1 MEDTI
6 LKIENISKNYPGV
19 KALKNVSMEI
29 KKGEVRAF
37 VGENGAGKSTLI
49 KCIMGVEIPDEEY
62 KERVLR
68 AAKILQREGLDAL
81 IVNSNEADYANA
93 RYFSGFW
100 PLFERCGVAI
110 SAAGDAALLVGPE
123 SREFG
128 ADRSRL
134 DKVFVLKA
142 YREGADPSY
151 PELNA
156 DTYQDVFNALGIKGK
171 KLRIGV
177 ASYLDTS
184 VIIMEAIK
192 DAFPEAEIVRA
203 DHIMVELR
211 SVKSINEINCLRE
224 GYRIAEL
231 ATKQVIKEIRPG
243 MTELQMVGVA
253 QRVIYENGAEY
264 EGLPMY
270 VFSEA
275 STRHAISRS
284 SYRKFEKGDIVQL
297 NLSAKIDGYSAAIGY
312 PIVLGKLEGKRR
324 DVVMFGLEAHNW
336 TQKQVK
342 AGVMAS
348 DIAKDFYKYF
358 VDNGYKE
365 NFVYGPLHGTGLIEV
380 EAPWVET
387 SSDYKLQPNM
397 CYQIDTFI
405 SSDTFG
411 VRWEKGIAVTEDGC
425 DILSPEIG
433 TLYELEF

>member
-1 MEDTI
+1 MSNHG
-6 LKIENISKNYPGV
+6 KI
-19 KALKNVSMEI
+19 
-29 KKGEVRAF
+29 F
-37 VGENGAGKSTLI
+37 
-49 KCIMGVEIPDEEY
+49 IPDHEY
-62 KERVLR
+62 KERVAR
-68 AAKILQREGLDAL
+68 AAKILQREKLDVM

-100 PLFERCGVAI
+100 PLFERSGVAI
-110 SAAGDAALLVGPE
+110 SASGDAALMVGPE
-123 SREFG
+123 SREFA

-134 DKVFVLKA
+134 EKIFVLKE
-142 YREGADPSY
+142 YRESADPAY
-151 PELNA
+151 PELKA
-156 DTYQDVFNALGIKGK
+156 DTYQDVFHAIGVNEK

-184 VIIMEAIK
+184 VIIMDGIK
-192 DAFPEAEIVRA
+192 AAFPEAEIVRA

-211 SVKSINEINCLRE
+211 SIKSVNEINCLRE

-231 ATKQVIKEIRPG
+231 ATQQVIKEIQPR

-253 QRVIYENGAEY
+253 ERVVYEQGAEY

-284 SYRKFEKGDIVQL
+284 SYREFQKGDIVQL

-324 DVVMFGLEAHNW
+324 DVVMFGLEAHKW
-336 TQKQVK
+336 TQQQVK
-342 AGVMAS
+342 SGVPAS
-348 DIAKDFYKYF
+348 QIAENFYKYY
-358 VDNGYKE
+358 VDNGYKD
-365 NFVYGPLHGTGLIEV
+365 NFVYGPLHGTGMIEV

-387 SSDYKLQPNM
+387 TSDYALKPNM
-397 CYQIDTFI
+397 TFQIDTFI
-405 SSDTFG
+405 STDTFG

-425 DILSPEIG
+425 DVLSPEIG
-433 TLYELEF
+433 KLYELEF

>member
-1 MEDTI
+1 MAEHGTI
-6 LKIENISKNYPGV
+6 
-19 KALKNVSMEI
+19 
-29 KKGEVRAF
+29 R
-37 VGENGAGKSTLI
+37 
-49 KCIMGVEIPDEEY
+49 IPDEEY
-62 KERVLR
+62 KQRVQR

-110 SAAGDAALLVGPE
+110 SPAGDAALMVGPE

-128 ADRSRL
+128 ADRCKL

-142 YREGADPSY
+142 YRESADPAY
-151 PELNA
+151 PELQA

-184 VIIMEAIK
+184 VVIMEAIR

-211 SVKSINEINCLRE
+211 SIKSINEINCLRE
-224 GYRIAEL
+224 GYRIADL
-231 ATKQVIKEIRPG
+231 ATQQVIKEIRPG

-284 SYRKFEKGDIVQL
+284 SYRRFEKGDIVQL

-312 PIVLGKLEGKRR
+312 PIVLGKLEGRRR
-324 DVVMFGLEAHNW
+324 DVVMFGLEAHKW

-348 DIAKDFYKYF
+348 DIAKDFYKFYEE
-358 VDNGYKE
+358 NGYKD
-365 NFVYGPLHGTGLIEV
+365 NFVYGPLHGTGMIEV

-387 SSDYKLQPNM
+387 SSNYKLQPNM

-411 VRWEKGIAVTEDGC
+411 VRWEKGIAVTENGC
-425 DILSPEIG
+425 DVLSPEIG

>member
-1 MEDTI
+1 MSNHG
-6 LKIENISKNYPGV
+6 KI
-19 KALKNVSMEI
+19 
-29 KKGEVRAF
+29 F
-37 VGENGAGKSTLI
+37 
-49 KCIMGVEIPDEEY
+49 IPDHEY
-62 KERVLR
+62 KERVAR
-68 AAKILQREGLDAL
+68 AAKILQREKLDVM

-100 PLFERCGVAI
+100 PLFERSGVAI
-110 SAAGDAALLVGPE
+110 SASGDAALMVGPE
-123 SREFG
+123 SREFA

-134 DKVFVLKA
+134 EKIFVLKE
-142 YREGADPSY
+142 YRESADPAY
-151 PELNA
+151 PELKA
-156 DTYQDVFNALGIKGK
+156 DTYQDVFHAIGVNGK

-184 VIIMEAIK
+184 VIIMEGIK
-192 DAFPEAEIVRA
+192 AAFPEAEIVRA

-211 SVKSINEINCLRE
+211 SIKSVNEINCLRE

-231 ATKQVIKEIRPG
+231 ATQQVIKEIQPG

-253 QRVIYENGAEY
+253 ERVVYEQGAEY

-284 SYRKFEKGDIVQL
+284 SYREFQKGDIVQL

-324 DVVMFGLEAHNW
+324 DVVMFGLEAHKW
-336 TQKQVK
+336 TQQQVK
-342 AGVMAS
+342 SGVPAS
-348 DIAKDFYKYF
+348 QIAENFYKYY
-358 VDNGYKE
+358 VDNGYKD
-365 NFVYGPLHGTGLIEV
+365 NFVYGPLHGTGMIEV

-387 SSDYKLQPNM
+387 TSDYALKPNM
-397 CYQIDTFI
+397 TFQIDTFI
-405 SSDTFG
+405 STDTFG

-425 DILSPEIG
+425 DVLSPEIG
-433 TLYELEF
+433 KLYELEF

>member
-1 MEDTI
+1 MSNHG
-6 LKIENISKNYPGV
+6 KI
-19 KALKNVSMEI
+19 
-29 KKGEVRAF
+29 F
-37 VGENGAGKSTLI
+37 
-49 KCIMGVEIPDEEY
+49 IPDHEY
-62 KERVLR
+62 KERVTR
-68 AAKILQREGLDAL
+68 AAKILQREKLDAM

-100 PLFERCGVAI
+100 PLFERSGVAI
-110 SAAGDAALLVGPE
+110 SASGDAALMVGPE
-123 SREFG
+123 SREFA

-134 DKVFVLKA
+134 EKIFVLKE
-142 YREGADPSY
+142 YRESADPAY
-151 PELNA
+151 PELKA
-156 DTYQDVFNALGIKGK
+156 DTYQDVFHVIGVNGK

-184 VIIMEAIK
+184 VIIMEGIK
-192 DAFPEAEIVRA
+192 AAFPEAEIVRA

-211 SVKSINEINCLRE
+211 SIKSVNEINCLRE

-231 ATKQVIKEIRPG
+231 ATQQVIKEIQPG

-253 QRVIYENGAEY
+253 ERVVYEQGAEY

-284 SYRKFEKGDIVQL
+284 SYREFQKGDIVQL

-324 DVVMFGLEAHNW
+324 DVVMFGLEAHKW
-336 TQKQVK
+336 TQQQVK
-342 AGVMAS
+342 SGVPAS
-348 DIAKDFYKYF
+348 QIAENFYKYY
-358 VDNGYKE
+358 VDNGYKD
-365 NFVYGPLHGTGLIEV
+365 NFVYGPLHGTGMIEV

-387 SSDYKLQPNM
+387 TSDYALKPNM
-397 CYQIDTFI
+397 TFQIDTFI
-405 SSDTFG
+405 STDTFG

-425 DILSPEIG
+425 DVLSPEIG
-433 TLYELEF
+433 KLYELEF

>member
-1 MEDTI
+1 MAEHGTI
-6 LKIENISKNYPGV
+6 
-19 KALKNVSMEI
+19 
-29 KKGEVRAF
+29 R
-37 VGENGAGKSTLI
+37 
-49 KCIMGVEIPDEEY
+49 IPDEEY
-62 KERVLR
+62 KQRVQR

-110 SAAGDAALLVGPE
+110 SPAGDAALMVGPE

-128 ADRSRL
+128 ADRCKL

-142 YREGADPSY
+142 YREGADPAY
-151 PELNA
+151 PELQA

-184 VIIMEAIK
+184 VIIMEAIR

-211 SVKSINEINCLRE
+211 SIKSVNEINCLRE

-231 ATKQVIKEIRPG
+231 ATQQVIKEIRPG

-253 QRVIYENGAEY
+253 QRVVYENGAEY

-312 PIVLGKLEGKRR
+312 PIVLGKLEGRRR
-324 DVVMFGLEAHNW
+324 DVVMFGLEAHKW

-348 DIAKDFYKYF
+348 DIAQNFYKFYEE
-358 VDNGYKE
+358 NGYKD
-365 NFVYGPLHGTGLIEV
+365 NFVYGPLHGTGMIEV

-387 SSDYKLQPNM
+387 SSNYKLQPNM

-411 VRWEKGIAVTEDGC
+411 VRWEKGIAVTENGC
-425 DILSPEIG
+425 DVLSPEIG

>member
-1 MEDTI
+1 MSNHG
-6 LKIENISKNYPGV
+6 KI
-19 KALKNVSMEI
+19 
-29 KKGEVRAF
+29 F
-37 VGENGAGKSTLI
+37 
-49 KCIMGVEIPDEEY
+49 IPDHEY
-62 KERVLR
+62 KERVTR
-68 AAKILQREGLDAL
+68 AAKILQREKLDAM

-100 PLFERCGVAI
+100 PLFERSGVAI
-110 SAAGDAALLVGPE
+110 SASGDAALMVGPE
-123 SREFG
+123 SREFA

-134 DKVFVLKA
+134 EKIFVLKE
-142 YREGADPSY
+142 YRESADPAY
-151 PELNA
+151 PELKA
-156 DTYQDVFNALGIKGK
+156 DTYQDVFHAIGVNGK

-184 VIIMEAIK
+184 VIIMDGIK
-192 DAFPEAEIVRA
+192 AAFPEAEIVRA

-211 SVKSINEINCLRE
+211 SIKSVNEINCLRE

-231 ATKQVIKEIRPG
+231 ATQQVIKEIQPG

-253 QRVIYENGAEY
+253 ERVVYEQGAEY

-284 SYRKFEKGDIVQL
+284 SYREFQKGDIVQL

-324 DVVMFGLEAHNW
+324 DVVMFGLEAHKW
-336 TQKQVK
+336 TQQQVK
-342 AGVMAS
+342 SGVPAS
-348 DIAKDFYKYF
+348 QIAENFYKYY
-358 VDNGYKE
+358 VDNGYKD
-365 NFVYGPLHGTGLIEV
+365 NFVYGPLHGTGMIEV

-387 SSDYKLQPNM
+387 TSDYALKPNM
-397 CYQIDTFI
+397 TFQIDTFI
-405 SSDTFG
+405 STDTFG

-425 DILSPEIG
+425 DVLSPEIG
-433 TLYELEF
+433 KLYELEF

>member
-1 MEDTI
+1 MEEYG
-6 LKIENISKNYPGV
+6 KI
-19 KALKNVSMEI
+19 
-29 KKGEVRAF
+29 R
-37 VGENGAGKSTLI
+37 
-49 KCIMGVEIPDEEY
+49 IPDYEY
-62 KERVLR
+62 KERAMR
-68 AAKILQREGLDAL
+68 AAEIIKREKLDAL

-110 SAAGDAALLVGPE
+110 APTGDAALMVGPE

-128 ADRSRL
+128 ADRSRIE
-134 DKVFVLKA
+134 KIFVLKE
-142 YREGADPSY
+142 YRESADPDY
-151 PELNA
+151 PELQA
-156 DTYQDVFNALGIKGK
+156 DTYHDVFKALGITGK

-184 VIIMEAIK
+184 VIIMEGIRA
-192 DAFPEAEIVRA
+192 AFPEAEIVRA

-211 SVKSINEINCLRE
+211 SIKSVNEINCLRE

-231 ATKQVIKEIRPG
+231 ATQQIIKEIKPG

-297 NLSAKIDGYSAAIGY
+297 NLSAKIDGYSAAVGY
-312 PIVLGKLEGKRR
+312 PIILGKLEGRRR
-324 DVVMFGLEAHNW
+324 DVVMFGLEAHRW
-336 TQKQVK
+336 SQEQVK
-342 AGVMAS
+342 AGVSAS
-348 DIAKDFYKYF
+348 DIAKNFYKFY
-358 VDNGYKE
+358 VDNGYGD
-365 NFVYGPLHGTGLIEV
+365 NFVYGPLHGTGMIEV

-387 SSDYKLQPNM
+387 TSDYALQPSM
-397 CYQIDTFI
+397 TFQIDTFI

-411 VRWEKGIAVTEDGC
+411 VRWEKGIAVTETGC

-433 TLYELEF
+433 TLYELDF

>member
-1 MEDTI
+1 MIEHG
-6 LKIENISKNYPGV
+6 KI
-19 KALKNVSMEI
+19 
-29 KKGEVRAF
+29 
-37 VGENGAGKSTLI
+37 
-49 KCIMGVEIPDEEY
+49 CIPDMEY
-62 KERVLR
+62 KERAMK
-68 AAKILQREGLDAL
+68 AAEIIKREGLDVL

-110 SAAGDAALLVGPE
+110 APTGDTVLMVGPE
-123 SREFG
+123 SREFA
-128 ADRSRL
+128 ADRSRI
-134 DKVFVLKA
+134 DKIFVLKE

-151 PELNA
+151 PELQA
-156 DTYQDVFNALGIKGK
+156 DTYHDVFKALGITGK

-184 VIIMEAIK
+184 VIIMEGIK
-192 DAFPEAEIVRA
+192 SAFPEAEIVRA
-203 DHIMVELR
+203 DAIMVELR
-211 SVKSINEINCLRE
+211 SIKSANEINCLRE

-231 ATKQVIKEIRPG
+231 ATQQVIKEIKPG

-253 QRVIYENGAEY
+253 QRVVYENGAEY

-324 DVVMFGLEAHNW
+324 DIVMFGLEAHRW
-336 TQKQVK
+336 TEKQVK
-342 AGVMAS
+342 AGVPAAE
-348 DIAKDFYKYF
+348 IAKNFYQYYA
-358 VDNGYKE
+358 DNGYAE
-365 NFVYGPLHGTGLIEV
+365 NFVYGPLHGTGIIEV

-387 SSDYKLQPNM
+387 SSNYKLQPNM
-397 CYQIDTFI
+397 TFQIDTFI
-405 SSDTFG
+405 STKTFG
-411 VRWEKGIAVTEDGC
+411 VRWEKGIAVTESGC
-425 DILSPEIG
+425 DVLSPEIG
-433 TLYELEF
+433 KLYELEF

>member
-1 MEDTI
+1 MSNHG
-6 LKIENISKNYPGV
+6 KI
-19 KALKNVSMEI
+19 
-29 KKGEVRAF
+29 F
-37 VGENGAGKSTLI
+37 
-49 KCIMGVEIPDEEY
+49 IPDHEY
-62 KERVLR
+62 KERVAR
-68 AAKILQREGLDAL
+68 AAKILQREKLDVM

-100 PLFERCGVAI
+100 PLFERSGVAI
-110 SAAGDAALLVGPE
+110 SASGDAALMVGPE
-123 SREFG
+123 SREFA

-134 DKVFVLKA
+134 EKIFVLKE
-142 YREGADPSY
+142 YRESADTAY
-151 PELNA
+151 PELKA
-156 DTYQDVFNALGIKGK
+156 DTYQDVFHAIGVNEK

-184 VIIMEAIK
+184 VIIMDGIK
-192 DAFPEAEIVRA
+192 AAFPEAEIVRA

-211 SVKSINEINCLRE
+211 SIKSVNEINCLRE

-231 ATKQVIKEIRPG
+231 ATQQVIKEIQPG

-253 QRVIYENGAEY
+253 ERVVYEQGAEY

-284 SYRKFEKGDIVQL
+284 SYREFQKGDIVQL

-324 DVVMFGLEAHNW
+324 DVVMFGLEAHKW
-336 TQKQVK
+336 TQQQVK
-342 AGVMAS
+342 SGVPAS
-348 DIAKDFYKYF
+348 QIAENFYKYY
-358 VDNGYKE
+358 VDNGYKD
-365 NFVYGPLHGTGLIEV
+365 NFVYGPLHGTGMIEV

-387 SSDYKLQPNM
+387 TSDYALKPNM
-397 CYQIDTFI
+397 TFQIDTFI
-405 SSDTFG
+405 STDTFG

-425 DILSPEIG
+425 DVLSPEIG
-433 TLYELEF
+433 KLYELEF

>member
-1 MEDTI
+1 MAEHGTI
-6 LKIENISKNYPGV
+6 
-19 KALKNVSMEI
+19 
-29 KKGEVRAF
+29 R
-37 VGENGAGKSTLI
+37 
-49 KCIMGVEIPDEEY
+49 IPDEEY
-62 KERVLR
+62 KQRVQR

-110 SAAGDAALLVGPE
+110 SPAGDAALMVGPE

-128 ADRSRL
+128 ADRCKL

-142 YREGADPSY
+142 YREGADPAY
-151 PELNA
+151 PELQA

-184 VIIMEAIK
+184 VVIMEAIR

-211 SVKSINEINCLRE
+211 SIKSVNEINCLRE

-231 ATKQVIKEIRPG
+231 ATQQVIKEIRPG

-253 QRVIYENGAEY
+253 QRVVYENGAEY

-312 PIVLGKLEGKRR
+312 PIVLGKLEGRRR
-324 DVVMFGLEAHNW
+324 DVVMFGLEAHKW

-342 AGVMAS
+342 AGVLAS
-348 DIAKDFYKYF
+348 DIAQNFYKFYEE
-358 VDNGYKE
+358 NGYKD
-365 NFVYGPLHGTGLIEV
+365 NFVYGPLHGTGMIEV

-387 SSDYKLQPNM
+387 NSNYKLQPNM

-411 VRWEKGIAVTEDGC
+411 VRWEKGIAVTENGC
-425 DILSPEIG
+425 DVLSPEIG